1 MTRKIV
7 QTGSSLAVTLPR
19 DVVQQFKLKKGDE
32 VDVSVHP
39 QTGAIIVR
47 TGVRYLEGGKVTKRF
62 IEASRRTL
70 AKFDEAFLGDLSV
83 HRDRLA
89 RLVLDQTP

>member
-19 DVVQQFKLKKGDE
+19 EVVEHFKLKKGDE

-47 TGVRYLEGGKVTKRF
+47 AGVAYVEGGKVTPRF
-62 IEASRRTL
+62 KQLSRDLIRRRAKLYREL
-70 AKFDEAFLGDLSV
+70 AK
-83 HRDRLA
+83 
-89 RLVLDQTP
+89 

>member
-19 DVVQQFKLKKGDE
+19 DVVEQFKLKKGDE

-39 QTGAIIVR
+39 QTGAVIVR
-47 TGVRYLEGGKVTKRF
+47 TSVRYLEGGKVSKRF
-62 IEASRRTL
+62 TAASRRIL
-70 AKFDEAFLGDLSV
+70 ARYDEAF
-83 HRDRLA
+83 RELA
-89 RLVLDQTP
+89 K

>member
-19 DVVQQFKLKKGDE
+19 EIVEEFKLKKGDSVE
-32 VDVSVHP
+32 VTVHP

-47 TGVRYLEGGKVTKRF
+47 AGVRYIEDGKVTKQFKDAAENVR
-62 IEASRRTL
+62 ARYD
-70 AKFDEAFLGDLSV
+70 KAFK
-83 HRDRLA
+83 RLA
-89 RLVLDQTP
+89 E

>member
-19 DVVQQFKLKKGDE
+19 EVVDAFKLKKGDE
-32 VDVSVHP
+32 VEVSVHP

-47 TGVRYLEGGKVTKRF
+47 PGIRYFERGKVTRRF
-62 IEASRRTL
+62 QEMADDLIRRRAKLFRAL
-70 AKFDEAFLGDLSV
+70 AK
-83 HRDRLA
+83 
-89 RLVLDQTP
+89 

>member
-19 DVVQQFKLKKGDE
+19 DVVEQFKLKKGDE

-39 QTGAIIVR
+39 QSGAIVIR

-62 IEASRRTL
+62 TDASRRIL
-70 AKFDEAFLGDLSV
+70 AKYDEAF
-83 HRDRLA
+83 RELA
-89 RLVLDQTP
+89 K